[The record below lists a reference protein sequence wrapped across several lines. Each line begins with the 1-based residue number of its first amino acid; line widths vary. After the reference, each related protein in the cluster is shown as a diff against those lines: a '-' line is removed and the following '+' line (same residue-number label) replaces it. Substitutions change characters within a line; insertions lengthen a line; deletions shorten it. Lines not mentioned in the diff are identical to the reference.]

1 METEQR
7 TAGIETEPRRP
18 VFGRAMCAIDGKEGG
33 YAAVRQAASLMAP
46 GSELTLLIVT
56 SFRSAGER
64 RPPAIGPLEAD
75 AIVKRAEGIARE
87 AGVEPRVEV
96 EPATP
101 PGRVVLEWAGGY
113 DLLAMG
119 APSASWLGGLLVA
132 GVADSALGELR
143 TPLLTVHGEA
153 GASVREHVLLAS
165 DGHED
170 SAAPLALAGEIARAG
185 SSRMTLLHA
194 QGHLRRVD
202 HRKLEAQTEEL
213 RAFGVDEPDLML
225 RHGRPHEVIVELA
238 ERLAA
243 SLVVVGSRRLAGP
256 RALGSVSR
264 RVVHEAGCSVLTVP
278 PEWTA
283 PPDETALAP
292 T

>member
-1 METEQR
+1 MATEER
-7 TAGIETEPRRP
+7 TANVETEPRLP
-18 VFGRAMCAIDGKEGG
+18 VFARAMCAIDGKEGG
-33 YAAVRQAASLMAP
+33 FAAVRQAASLMEP
-46 GSELTLLIVT
+46 GAELTLLIVT

-87 AGVEPRVEV
+87 AGVEPRIEV

-101 PGRVVLEWAGGY
+101 PARVVLEWAGGY

-119 APSASWLGGLLVA
+119 APSASWLGGLLMA
-132 GVADSALGELR
+132 GVADSALGDLR
-143 TPLLTVHGEA
+143 TPLLTVHGETTT
-153 GASVREHVLLAS
+153 SLLEHVLLAS
-165 DGHED
+165 DARED

-194 QGHLRRVD
+194 LGHLRQVD
-202 HRKLEAQTEEL
+202 HRELAAQAEEL
-213 RAFGVDEPDLML
+213 RARGTREPDLVL
-225 RHGRPHEVIVELA
+225 RHGRPHEVIVDLA
-238 ERLAA
+238 DRLAA
-243 SLVVVGSRRLAGP
+243 SLVVLGSRRLAGP

-278 PEWTA
+278 PERSR
-283 PPDETALAP
+283 ALGG
-292 T
+292 